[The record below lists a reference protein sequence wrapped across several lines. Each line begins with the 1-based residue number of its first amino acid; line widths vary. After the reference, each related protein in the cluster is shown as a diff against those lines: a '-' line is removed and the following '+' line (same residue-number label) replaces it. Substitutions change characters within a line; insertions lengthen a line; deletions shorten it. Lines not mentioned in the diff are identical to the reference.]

1 MTKDYLRQHVLAM
14 ELDRSHIGR
23 LVQLLAADWSVTGT
37 LRYVSQHDNKEWE
50 IDYANGGALVPKVR
64 EIYATLTIGPWTGR
78 VPGDQPVTVEYVGAE
93 IEQVDPTRQPEVLE
107 VGDPYADPYN
117 IPGQLELGGE

>member
-37 LRYVSQHDNKEWE
+37 LTRVDQYDNREWE
-50 IDYANGGALVPKVR
+50 IDYANGGALVPKGG
-64 EIYATLTIGPWTGR
+64 EIYTYLKIGPWHGMVR
-78 VPGDQPVTVEYVGAE
+78 GDQPVTVEYVGAE